1 MKICKKILISLLVLA
16 ALAATVIIMYA
27 FRRGDGPWS
36 DVSIEGRKYH
46 MRVIVFEKPVLVGVG
61 APPLP
66 SNFQSYLKSF
76 SIISDPIGHSYAET
90 LDVASESMKSRL
102 SEESYARI
110 KNETV
115 PSNSQFFQKSVEY
128 LVEIHDISANKKYLV
143 VAYRS
148 GYKHDAAN
156 PAEVMAMSPLIYEK
170 GKWKACG
177 PVADFKRLQDKMK
190 LSSLAEVTKIV
201 KAKIML

>member
-1 MKICKKILISLLVLA
+1 MKIRKDILISLLVLA
-16 ALAATVIIMYA
+16 ALAATVIMMYTL
-27 FRRGDGPWS
+27 RKGEGPWS
-36 DVSIEGRKYH
+36 DVSVDGKKYH

-66 SNFQSYLKSF
+66 SDFQSYLKSF
-76 SIISDPIGHSYAET
+76 SIISDPIGHSFAET

-115 PSNSQFFQKSVEY
+115 PISPQFFQKSVEY
-128 LVEIHDISANKKYLV
+128 LVEIHDIASNNRYLV

-156 PAEVMAMSPLIYEK
+156 PAEVMVISPLISEN

-177 PVADFKRLQDKMK
+177 PVPDFKQLQDKMK
-190 LSSLAEVTKIV
+190 LSSLVEVTKIV
-201 KAKIML
+201 KTKISL